1 MDFTKLIADFAERHG
16 IANLVAEDN
25 SAALDVDG
33 IVITLVA
40 AGEMLSISAE
50 IGEPPSEGRAEF
62 TELLLEANLQSEA
75 FFAKEKES
83 GTYIIVRRLSLATL
97 EGDNFDA
104 ALESLVNLAE
114 TWRRLL
120 ADFRPVAKAYAD
132 RDGEMPTFGANG
144 FVQV

>member
-1 MDFTKLIADFAERHG
+1 MEFQQLIADFAERHG

-25 SAALDVDG
+25 AAALDVDG

-40 AGEMLSISAE
+40 VGDALSISAD

-62 TELLLEANLQSEA
+62 AELMLEANLQAEA
-75 FFAKEKES
+75 FFAKGPEN
-83 GTYIIVRRLSLATL
+83 GAYVLVRRLQLLAL
-97 EGDNFDA
+97 DGASFDA
-104 ALESLVNLAE
+104 ALEALVNLAE

-120 ADFRPVAKAYAD
+120 ADFRPVAKAAAES
-132 RDGEMPTFGANG
+132 REELPQFGAND